1 MTKNAA
7 TTRRAVRWET
17 PGKRCIQRVPLVP
30 LVPLVLLAG
39 VLCLAG
45 CRSRQEPAAGPVE
58 ITVWH
63 PWGQDQAKGLQ
74 RAVNR
79 YHKAQNRVRV
89 RLVFTPT
96 DLSTNQ
102 KFFTAVAAGK
112 PPDVSFVDGTQV
124 AQWAEWDALL
134 SLDKYIQ
141 RDKVRADEFYAPCW
155 KQALY
160 KNRVWAM
167 TFCADPNF
175 AFCWN
180 KQVFRRAGLDPDKP
194 PRTIADV
201 DRLAA
206 ALTKDSGG
214 RLLRLGII
222 PWQQY
227 GSANSVFTWG
237 WAFGGRFYDERTE
250 RITSDD
256 PRVIKAV
263 EWMVSYAK
271 KLGITRV
278 NSTTSG
284 WGSGANNPFITGNLA
299 MTSVHISTLTD
310 LKRYA
315 PDLDYG
321 IAPLPGTP
329 DGEIGSSW
337 VGGWLLALPRG
348 CPHPEAGWDFIRWI
362 CATPEGTTA
371 ATAEMGVLPGWR
383 RSPAIAKAK
392 KDPKLSMFVRIL
404 EETRHQRPVMPV
416 QAFFMGALDRAV
428 ERALYGK
435 QTAQQAMQQAT
446 EETQRELNLI
456 LGKKVK

>member
-1 MTKNAA
+1 MGLASLAA
-7 TTRRAVRWET
+7 LLCIGGCRRAGPDV
-17 PGKRCIQRVPLVP
+17 
-30 LVPLVLLAG
+30 
-39 VLCLAG
+39 
-45 CRSRQEPAAGPVE
+45 SSGPVE

-74 RAVNR
+74 RAVER
-79 YHKAQNRVRV
+79 YHRAQKRVRV

-96 DLSTNQ
+96 DLSSNQ

-124 AQWAEWDALL
+124 AQWAEWNAL
-134 SLDKYIQ
+134 SPLDGYIRQ
-141 RDKVRADEFYAPCW
+141 AKMRASDFYPPCW

-160 KNRVWAM
+160 RNRVWAM

-175 AFCWN
+175 AFAWN
-180 KQVFRRAGLDPDKP
+180 KREFRRAGLDPDTP
-194 PRTIADV
+194 PRTVADV

-206 ALTKDSGG
+206 SLTRDKEG

-237 WAFGGRFYDERTE
+237 WAFGGKFYDERTE
-250 RITSDD
+250 RITAND
-256 PRVIKAV
+256 PRIVKAV
-263 EWMVSYAK
+263 EWMVAHARR
-271 KLGITRV
+271 LGITRV

-284 WGSGANNPFITGNLA
+284 WGSGANNPFITGKLA
-299 MTSVHISTLTD
+299 MTSVHISTLAD
-310 LKRYA
+310 MKRYA

-321 IAPLPGTP
+321 LAPLPGTP

-348 CPHPEAGWDFIRWI
+348 SQHPEAGWDFIRWI
-362 CATPEGTTA
+362 CATPEGTAA

-383 RSPAIAKAK
+383 RSPAITKAK
-392 KDPKLSMFVRIL
+392 KNPRLRMFVRIL
-404 EETRHQRPVMPV
+404 EETKHQRPVMPV

-428 ERALYGK
+428 ERTLYGK
-435 QTAQQAMQQAT
+435 QTPQQAMDQAT
-446 EETQRELNLI
+446 AETQRELDLI
-456 LGKKVK
+456 LGKKVQ